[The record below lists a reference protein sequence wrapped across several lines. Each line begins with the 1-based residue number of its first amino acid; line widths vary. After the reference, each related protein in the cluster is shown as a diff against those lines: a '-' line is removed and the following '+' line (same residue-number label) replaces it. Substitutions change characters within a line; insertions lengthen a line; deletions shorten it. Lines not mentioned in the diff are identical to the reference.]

1 MQEEGRVYY
10 WVMCRARILGCIAVG
25 LAFGLGACS
34 ATSPLPRLPVDAVVL
49 AFGDSLTAGTGA
61 EENQAYPAVLSGLI
75 GRKVVN
81 AGVPGEETD
90 AGLQRLPEALDAHR
104 PQLLILCHGG
114 NDLLRKRDPAGTTGN
129 LRAMIRLARAQN
141 VAVVL
146 VGVPAPGLALSPPE
160 FYRKLADEFRIP
172 YEGKVIADIES
183 DRALKADPIHP
194 NAAGYRVLAERLAT
208 LLRKAGAI

>member
-1 MQEEGRVYY
+1 VYY
-10 WVMCRARILGCIAVG
+10 WVMCGMRFMGVVCVG
-25 LAFGLGACS
+25 LALLVGGCS
-34 ATSPLPRLPVDAVVL
+34 ATPSLSRLPADAVVL

-90 AGLQRLPEALDAHR
+90 AGLQRLPETLEAHR

-114 NDLLRKRDPAGTTGN
+114 NDLLRKRDPVRTAEN

-146 VGVPAPGLALSPPE
+146 LGVPAPGIIPSAPKFYGDLAG
-160 FYRKLADEFRIP
+160 EFRIP
-172 YEGKVIADIES
+172 YDGEIIADIET
-183 DRALKADPIHP
+183 DRSLKADPIHP
-194 NAAGYRVLAERLAT
+194 NAAGYRVLAERIVI
-208 LLRKAGAI
+208 LLKKAGAV